1 VRATGWRAT
10 VADRRRR
17 RLSTG
22 WRRLSLR
29 ARLTLTATAALACA
43 LVAAAWLFS
52 FTLGRSVTTTLDGS
66 ARNSAQQ
73 VVALIDADRLP
84 DPILITGDTTIQ
96 VVAADGR
103 IQAASPGADRLV
115 ALLTGRRLASARRSG
130 HGEFLDGRPY
140 GLAEPLRVVALPAGD
155 GSTVIAATSYD
166 QARYS
171 LGRVART
178 LLIGT
183 PALLAVLAATS
194 WLVIG
199 GTLRPIT
206 ELRRGADEIT
216 ATARS
221 RRLPVPDAGDE
232 VRDLAVTLNTMLD
245 RLADADTRQRALV
258 SDTAHEL
265 RSPLASIRTQLEVAL
280 DHPEVQDWP
289 STAGGV
295 LADTLRL
302 ARLADDLLVLARL
315 DERGPAPDRRV
326 DLRELTTD
334 VSRRSSTTPTPASFD
349 LAADDGP
356 IEVRGDATG
365 LTRMLTNLIDNA
377 TRHAAGRVEVRLDR
391 VGEWARIQVTDD
403 GPGIPAADRERVF
416 ARFARLDE
424 GRGRDEGG
432 AGLGLA
438 IVRETARAHG
448 GDVRLEDNAPG
459 LRAVVRL
466 PVLQDPG
473 VPDPGV
479 QDPGVQ
485 DPGVQDPGVQDPG
498 VRDPGV
504 PEPGVQDPAVPE
516 PGVQDPDVQEPG
528 VQDPDVRDPAV
539 QEPGVQDP
547 DVQDPDVRDPAVQ
560 EPGDAART

>member
-1 VRATGWRAT
+1 
-10 VADRRRR
+10 VADQPARRVSR
-17 RLSTG
+17 G

-73 VVALIDADRLP
+73 VVALIDANRLP

-96 VVAADGR
+96 VVAGDGR
-103 IQAASPGADRLV
+103 IKAASPGADRLV
-115 ALLTGRRLASARRSG
+115 PLLSGTRLATARRTG
-130 HGEFLDGRPY
+130 HGSFLDGRPY

-178 LLIGT
+178 LFIGT
-183 PALLAVLAATS
+183 PALLLVLAATS

-206 ELRRGADEIT
+206 ELRRGAEEIT

-232 VRDLAVTLNTMLD
+232 VRELAVTLNTMLD
-245 RLADADTRQRALV
+245 RLSDADAKQRALV

-265 RSPLASIRTQLEVAL
+265 RNPLAGIRTQLEVAL
-280 DHPEVQDWP
+280 DHPQLQDWQA
-289 STAGGV
+289 TAAGV

-315 DERGPAPDRRV
+315 DERGPVAGRVV
-326 DLRELTTD
+326 DLREVTTD
-334 VSRRSSTTPTPASFD
+334 VSQRSFTTPTPASYEPPP
-349 LAADDGP
+349 DDQP
-356 IEVRGDATG
+356 IEVRGEATA
-365 LTRMLTNLIDNA
+365 LTRMLSNLIDNA
-377 TRHAAGRVEVRLDR
+377 TRHAKSRVDVRLSR
-391 VGEWARIQVTDD
+391 VGDWAEITVTDD
-403 GPGIPAADRERVF
+403 GPGIPAEDRERAF
-416 ARFARLDE
+416 TRFARLDE
-424 GRGRDEGG
+424 GRSRDEGG

-448 GDVRLEDNAPG
+448 GDVHLEDAAPG
-459 LRAVVRL
+459 LRAVVKL
-466 PVLQDPG
+466 PTIKNTQ
-473 VPDPGV
+473 
-479 QDPGVQ
+479 
-485 DPGVQDPGVQDPG
+485 
-498 VRDPGV
+498 
-504 PEPGVQDPAVPE
+504 
-516 PGVQDPDVQEPG
+516 
-528 VQDPDVRDPAV
+528 
-539 QEPGVQDP
+539 
-547 DVQDPDVRDPAVQ
+547 
-560 EPGDAART
+560 